1 MLTQAK
7 ESILDDSDCV
17 HALGSKELILLSI
30 LGSILGFRVFL
41 LFHNYC
47 YTTRT
52 TRILANDSLE
62 NSCVEVWR
70 R

>member
-30 LGSILGFRVFL
+30 LGSILGFRVFFIVSQL
-41 LFHNYC
+41 LLYYANYQ
-47 YTTRT
+47 
-52 TRILANDSLE
+52 DFSE
-62 NSCVEVWR
+62 
-70 R
+70 

>member
-30 LGSILGFRVFL
+30 LGSILGFRVF
-41 LFHNYC
+41 YC
-47 YTTRT
+47 FTITV
-52 TRILANDSLE
+52 ILRELPGF
-62 NSCVEVWR
+62 
-70 R
+70 